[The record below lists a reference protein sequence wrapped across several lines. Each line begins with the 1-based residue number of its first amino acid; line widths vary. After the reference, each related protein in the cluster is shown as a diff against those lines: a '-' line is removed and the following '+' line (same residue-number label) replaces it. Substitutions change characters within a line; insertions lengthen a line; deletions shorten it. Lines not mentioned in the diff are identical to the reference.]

1 MPCYAH
7 VNVRIVLT
15 FKSTGDRTSILSIVS
30 TPLATPVTSIQAV
43 PSSTAA
49 PASTSRAALSVSTPI
64 YHGLTSDEKLGIGI
78 GVGVGVPIILGIIA
92 ALYFLSKRRPSRQSD
107 GPYGPVMRNDKGA
120 DERAS
125 YSSPRMLPQEMQN
138 LSPAAPF
145 LPTPAQT
152 DAMAYHGKD
161 SEYHEAEL
169 AMLSTL
175 AARDV
180 PVCLQQHTEG
190 LYYNNTSAA
199 RPMTSREMYNLTSA
213 NIDMVRPAT
222 APGSRCLSKI
232 AHDEPPSPVSPVSP
246 ISSAGSRPPS
256 LMQNDYQHD
265 L

>member
-15 FKSTGDRTSILSIVS
+15 FKSTGDRVRFFFTDVNTVHSLDTSGHPSNFNPS
-30 TPLATPVTSIQAV
+30 CPLIDCCTCFDFKSCLIT
-43 PSSTAA
+43 
-49 PASTSRAALSVSTPI
+49 
-64 YHGLTSDEKLGIGI
+64 
-78 GVGVGVPIILGIIA
+78 
-92 ALYFLSKRRPSRQSD
+92 LYFLSKRRPSRQSD